1 MFLIPG
7 LSAYQNS
14 FLGSI
19 AVVIGGLFLELMPGY
34 ARIFGLLQEVALSLS
49 KTLIQPL
56 TL

>member
-1 MFLIPG
+1 MFLFPG

-34 ARIFGLLQEVALSLS
+34 TRIFGLLQEVALPF
-49 KTLIQPL
+49 I
-56 TL
+56 